1 MCRSPSAGRSCLP
14 RWIASSAQTV
24 PRSKEALMP
33 QLFDETELLA
43 RVDNDVAFLAET
55 VEMLQTDGRALLADV
70 HRAIAAGDAAS
81 VGRAAHALKGM
92 VSNFCAPAAQ
102 ESALQVERLGKS
114 GDLASAA
121 AAASALGANL

>member
-1 MCRSPSAGRSCLP
+1 
-14 RWIASSAQTV
+14 
-24 PRSKEALMP
+24 MP

-70 HRAIAAGDAAS
+70 NRAIAAGDAAG

-114 GDLASAA
+114 ADLAAA
-121 AAASALGANL
+121 RAAASTLGANLEALIAELNSFLQSRS